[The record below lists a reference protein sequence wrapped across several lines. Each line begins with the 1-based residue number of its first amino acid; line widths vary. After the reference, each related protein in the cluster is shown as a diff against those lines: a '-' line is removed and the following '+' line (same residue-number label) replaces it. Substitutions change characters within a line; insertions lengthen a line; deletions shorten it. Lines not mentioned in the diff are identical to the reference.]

1 MPHRSQT
8 WLQNRQLLPRARS
21 AAAPATRPCRCCS
34 AAVLGRALA
43 DLLLRHHTLPRFRQL
58 WGKYSSKSGRVEL
71 LTPGQ
76 EVCVPQGQDESGLFA
91 VSGE

>member
-1 MPHRSQT
+1 MPRRRQT

-21 AAAPATRPCRCCS
+21 PAAPATRPCRCCS

-43 DLLLRHHTLPRFRQL
+43 NGLLRHTLPRSRQL